1 MKHCG
6 TQPLETG
13 RLLLRRLSI
22 DDCEMMYNN
31 WASDPEVTRYLRW
44 APHRSWAETAELLN
58 EWEKHYTDPAYY
70 QWGIEEKRSGI
81 LMGTISLFASARW
94 HCGTKRPGRCWQP
107 GPAPRR

>member
-58 EWEKHYTDPAYY
+58 EWEKH
-70 QWGIEEKRSGI
+70 S
-81 LMGTISLFASARW
+81 LTIR
-94 HCGTKRPGRCWQP
+94 RPP
-107 GPAPRR
+107 SPAPQLHNMFRCVSTLPDAGNTC